1 MNTNLKMIGLRAIES
16 IALVLVW
23 TLLTGL
29 GPWERTPG
37 GKLLGEIQTRPVSD
51 WSFVQQ
57 VPNCAVETR
66 PQYPHS
72 VTVNCWDLSGQ
83 LYIGC
88 MNCAEKIWSRYLME
102 NPLVRVRV
110 EETIYPVLF
119 EQVVDDGEMNAAWQA
134 RWQKMGRPSPAP
146 AAPEHYVLYR
156 VTSR

>member
-1 MNTNLKMIGLRAIES
+1 MKTNLKAIGLRAIAS

-37 GKLLGEIQTRPVSD
+37 GKLLGEIQTRPVTD
-51 WSFVQQ
+51 WSFVQE

-66 PQYPHS
+66 PQFPHS
-72 VTVNCWDLSGQ
+72 VTVNCWDLGGQ

-88 MNCAEKIWSRYLME
+88 MNCAEKIWSRYLAE
-102 NPLVRVRV
+102 DPRVRVRV
-110 EETIYPVLF
+110 QETIYPVLF
-119 EQVVDDGEMNAAWQA
+119 EQVVDGGEMNAAWQA
-134 RWQKMGRPSPAP
+134 RWQKMSRPNPAP
-146 AAPEHYVLYR
+146 SVPEHYVLYR